1 MSRYHFLKREIM
13 LSNFMRDTLQAK
25 YDNSNYTKKIIETI
39 VSNFDNKKNLT
50 FTALKINCSN
60 RTLQRAVKSAFD
72 ITFTQLIRTLKIY
85 MALVFIQEDTE
96 LYDIVVELSFS
107 ELNSL
112 NRDFKKVLGITPTT
126 ARRKLQYMTAD
137 EIFKENYHYKKLCH
151 L

>member
-112 NRDFKKVLGITPTT
+112 NRDLKTVLGITPTT
-126 ARRKLQYMTAD
+126 ARRKLQYMTVD

>member
-1 MSRYHFLKREIM
+1 
-13 LSNFMRDTLQAK
+13 MRDTLQAK